1 MQADIKDIVPIWKN
15 TGTAELYPTKM
26 AILTLIISQKYKI
39 LPYRRIN
46 IMCKNQDEEILSI
59 KERTFSIKLSD
70 ADVER
75 LYEKTGKAGLTV
87 SELFENFVGDLVC
100 GTYSNGS
107 DERMYANDWFDR
119 CWFSMGFGDMS
130 FLQWLIE
137 NDSVE
142 DALTA
147 WDDLQDARNDLKE
160 LHAHGEL
167 DEDDKED
174 EETFKDTIAYD
185 EKILNDLFSEYK
197 GEERAIKNSTLES
210 EMEKV
215 IQWHEQK
222 EKMKGSVKNA

>member
-1 MQADIKDIVPIWKN
+1 
-15 TGTAELYPTKM
+15 
-26 AILTLIISQKYKI
+26 
-39 LPYRRIN
+39 
-46 IMCKNQDEEILSI
+46 MCKNQDEEILSI